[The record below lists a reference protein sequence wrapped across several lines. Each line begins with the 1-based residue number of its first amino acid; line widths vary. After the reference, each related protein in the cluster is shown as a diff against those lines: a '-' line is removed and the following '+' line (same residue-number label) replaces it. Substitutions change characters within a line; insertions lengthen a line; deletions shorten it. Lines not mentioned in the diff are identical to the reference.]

1 MSIKRKI
8 GWILL
13 IILFL
18 IFNYIIF
25 NNLGLKGGLMYYGAL
40 ALFCGAVS
48 LFVWLFNED

>member
-1 MSIKRKI
+1 MQLSAIFKQY
-8 GWILL
+8 ILL
-13 IILFL
+13 SNVNN
-18 IFNYIIF
+18 NYIIF